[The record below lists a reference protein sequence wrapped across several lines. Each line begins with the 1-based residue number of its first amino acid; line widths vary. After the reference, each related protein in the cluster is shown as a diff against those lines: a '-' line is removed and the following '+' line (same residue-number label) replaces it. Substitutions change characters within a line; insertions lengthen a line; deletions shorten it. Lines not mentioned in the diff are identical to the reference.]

1 VYLNP
6 NFKRKGRTM
15 KNITAVLLTALL
27 VLTVSLNLACQKQ
40 ETQPGSASGGSGAG
54 GAGTEIQG
62 AQQLLDKIRASNSF
76 EQLPDLLTNRTAAG
90 LALPL
95 VIFAQM
101 GLAFS
106 SGVPQ
111 MGATEN
117 ANHGEPDE
125 KTKQMQADLES
136 LLKRYGIDEQTMSD
150 DSKRKAVESQIESR
164 GRELLTELI
173 AFMKKVSP
181 DKEPEKNPP
190 LPPND
195 TLNFE
200 KLSPTAVKISSK
212 DGKSLSG
219 FERDSF
225 EARLEDGKWRM
236 DAGGIEEMMQGMKKS
251 MEGGPGNSNKNSNK

>member
-40 ETQPGSASGGSGAG
+40 KTQPGSASGGSGAG

-90 LALPL
+90 LAFPL
-95 VIFAQM
+95 IIFAQLGM
-101 GLAFS
+101 AFS
-106 SGVPQ
+106 SAGPQ
-111 MGATEN
+111 AGAEGNEN
-117 ANHGEPDE
+117 HAGPDE
-125 KTKQMQADLES
+125 KTKQMQAELDTI
-136 LLKRYGIDEQTMSD
+136 LKRYGIDEQTMSD
-150 DSKRKAVESQIESR
+150 DSNRKAVSAQIESR
-164 GRELLTELI
+164 GRELLTDLV

-200 KLSPTAVKISSK
+200 RLSPTAVKVSSK

-219 FERDSF
+219 FDKDSF

-251 MEGGPGNSNKNSNK
+251 MEGGPGNGNKNSNK